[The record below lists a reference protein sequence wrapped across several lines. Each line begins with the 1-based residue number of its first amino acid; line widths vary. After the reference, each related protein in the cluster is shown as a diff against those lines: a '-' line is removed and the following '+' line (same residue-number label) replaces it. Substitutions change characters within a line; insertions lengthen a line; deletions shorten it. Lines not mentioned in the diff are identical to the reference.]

1 MRLNSKPCGLP
12 HFAAKL
18 TTKFTVNR
26 ARDYGIYL
34 AEFKVG
40 ASLSPS
46 IARENCVRRHRLEM
60 KKLVRNLLVVVMLS
74 AVSVGAFGQKQD
86 RDKRPPKEPVK
97 VVTNDRKDNKPPQN
111 NNQQKPDKQKKP

>member
-1 MRLNSKPCGLP
+1 MP

-18 TTKFTVNR
+18 TAKFRGIRV
-26 ARDYGIYL
+26 RDYGIYL
-34 AEFKVG
+34 AEFQVG

-60 KKLVRNLLVVVMLS
+60 KRLVRNLLVVVMLS
-74 AVSVGAFGQKQD
+74 AASVGAFGQKQD

-111 NNQQKPDKQKKP
+111 NNQQKDKQKKP